1 MKKLKHIVS
10 FVMVFALIFTSIPLT
25 TFKAEAVDSAP
36 STDIVYGSN
45 GNITRAEWLHDLAV
59 VFDMSVE
66 SDAVPDNYFS
76 DLESS
81 HPYYNDIMLT
91 VEFGVVDVEAGGN
104 IFVDDLVSRDFA
116 VTTLNFCLGY
126 QASDEDT
133 YTFSDSSEC
142 SSPTDALIAVEH
154 GWVELIDNKF
164 MPELPITSDE
174 AKKMLDNAASVLDVS
189 DIDANYDSKYVFQDD
204 VIVVPENGSFINS
217 KMTFKR
223 KVSVY
228 MNDNGSET
236 LLSNEPETTE
246 QCIEPFGGEE
256 VFWHPNCRQIK
267 GLCQIMLCFT
277 PISVLNHAEWQ
288 LQ

>member
-1 MKKLKHIVS
+1 MTINYPDGLLSVIDKPKDYFRRTDWDKEG
-10 FVMVFALIFTSIPLT
+10 FG
-25 TFKAEAVDSAP
+25 DS
-36 STDIVYGSN
+36 
-45 GNITRAEWLHDLAV
+45 
-59 VFDMSVE
+59 
-66 SDAVPDNYFS
+66 
-76 DLESS
+76 
-81 HPYYNDIMLT
+81 YY
-91 VEFGVVDVEAGGN
+91 
-104 IFVDDLVSRDFA
+104 
-116 VTTLNFCLGY
+116 
-126 QASDEDT
+126 
-133 YTFSDSSEC
+133 
-142 SSPTDALIAVEH
+142 P
-154 GWVELIDNKF
+154 
-164 MPELPITSDE
+164 
-174 AKKMLDNAASVLDVS
+174 
-189 DIDANYDSKYVFQDD
+189 D

-256 VFWHPNCRQIK
+256 MFWHPNCRQIK